1 MAIWQT
7 PIRLEKVGQVV
18 AATPPEVM
26 PLNVTSDAIRSPSFK
41 GPRQKA
47 KSRDLETVKQSVLD
61 FLKVAL
67 ARVGEVPALN
77 LWCRFLRSLP
87 DIRIR

>member
-1 MAIWQT
+1 
-7 PIRLEKVGQVV
+7 
-18 AATPPEVM
+18 M
-26 PLNVTSDAIRSPSFK
+26 PLNYTSHAIHRPSFK
-41 GPRQKA
+41 GPRQQA
-47 KSRDLETVKQSVLD
+47 KSGDLETVKQSTLD

-77 LWCRFLRSLP
+77 LWCRFSRSLP